1 MPYFTIPTLHDYQTM
16 ATPFFIWFSFTDV
29 VAFSAFSKISYKN
42 ALLFKTIVIQYLPQY
57 TSYEETTAD
66 NLCNNISLSKNQYNF
81 ELRLDIVNA
90 RIDSCFFHYFNVK
103 SGIWFSQENT
113 GQGRYT
119 VCTIIFIIFWD
130 FLVLYQIF
138 LSQSVKR
145 CALLLMHMVYSSCF
159 TSCRTTYNLGS

>member
-90 RIDSCFFHYFNVK
+90 RIDSCFFSLILMSSQASDLVRKIRVRDVIQYVQSFSSYF
-103 SGIWFSQENT
+103 ET
-113 GQGRYT
+113 
-119 VCTIIFIIFWD
+119 FW
-130 FLVLYQIF
+130 
-138 LSQSVKR
+138 
-145 CALLLMHMVYSSCF
+145 CF
-159 TSCRTTYNLGS
+159 TKFSFHNQWNDVRYYLCTWYIAAASPVAEQLTT